1 MAKNISPMRTGGGL
15 GSKLIGGI
23 TTVVVLTILVRYHTD
38 VAGWVTAIAQLVD
51 RIVNGLVDFTRQ
63 IGGH

>member
-1 MAKNISPMRTGGGL
+1 MGPVRTGGGL
-15 GSKLIGGI
+15 GNKLIGGT
-23 TTVVVLTILVRYHTD
+23 TTVVVLVLLARYHTD
-38 VAGWVTAIAQLVD
+38 AASWVTDTAQLVD

>member
-1 MAKNISPMRTGGGL
+1 MRSGGGL

-23 TTVVVLTILVRYHTD
+23 TTVVVLTILARYHTD
-38 VAGWVTAIAQLVD
+38 VAGWVTDIAQLVD
-51 RIVNGLVDFTRQ
+51 QIVNGLVDFTRQ